1 MKRNRTNRFG
11 LALLGCVT
19 ALALFVAPAAGG
31 EIDDLKAQIKAL
43 MNRLEGIEDREKKMK
58 ADMKAAAEAVK
69 TKAVATGDFPGSWK
83 MPGSN
88 TSVSFSGYVKLDAIY
103 DFDQDLGDTFFGY
116 DFGGDASGIK
126 LDGDD
131 SGQRKFSMH
140 TKQTRLRFD
149 SLTPTKMGNLKTR
162 IETDFLYAPDALV
175 ALRLRHAYASL
186 GGVLVGQ
193 NWSILGDEN
202 TYADTIDAEGPVGV
216 AAIRRP
222 QLRYTSAMGKN
233 LTAQVALEDPDSQK
247 ILTDNPKRGQP
258 KEPDFLKPSSQDRI
272 PNLVGALRLKT
283 SWGAINVS
291 GIVGQV
297 LYEEGAVEESLTISA
312 LHVGANVG
320 LGKDTRLW
328 GTFNVGQGGLA
339 GYMVGATAAATLG
352 AGGELEAVDS
362 MGGFVGLTHNWS
374 SSVSS
379 GLYYGWV
386 ETDFEDTA
394 KASFASSHSQSQR
407 TLHVNIWW
415 SPAPKMR
422 AGVEFIQGWRETND
436 GRKGD
441 ATRLQVG
448 LVYSF

>member
-103 DFDQDLGDTFFGY
+103 DFDQDIGDSFFGY
-116 DFGGDASGIK
+116 DWGGDASPIN
-126 LDGDD
+126 LDDND
-131 SGQRKFSMH
+131 SGNRNFSLH
-140 TKQTRLRFD
+140 ARQTRLRFD
-149 SLTPTKMGNLKTR
+149 SLTPTNMGNLKTQ
-162 IETDFLYAPDALV
+162 IETDFYGKGNV
-175 ALRLRHAYASL
+175 LRLRHAYASL
-186 GGVLVGQ
+186 GGVLAGQ
-193 NWSILGDEN
+193 YWSIIGDED
-202 TYADTIDAEGPVGV
+202 TYADTIDAQGPVGV
-216 AAIRRP
+216 ASTRRP

-233 LTAQVALEDPDSQK
+233 LTAQVALEDPAAPA
-247 ILTDNPKRGQP
+247 ILMAGGKAP
-258 KEPDFLKPSSQDRI
+258 SQDRI
-272 PNLVGALRLKT
+272 PNLLAALRLKT
-283 SWGAINVS
+283 DWGAINVS

-297 LYEEGAVEESLTISA
+297 LYEDGALEESLTISA
-312 LHVGANVG
+312 LHLGANVG

-328 GTFNVGQGGLA
+328 GTFNFGSGGLEQ
-339 GYMVGATAAATLG
+339 YMLGASAAAILG
-352 AGGELEAVDS
+352 ANGELEALDS

-374 SSVSS
+374 GTVSS
-379 GLYYGWV
+379 SLYYGWA
-386 ETDFEDTA
+386 ENDFEDSA
-394 KASFASSHSQSQR
+394 KAAFPDHSQSLR
-407 TLHVNIWW
+407 TLHATIWW
-415 SPAPKMR
+415 SPAHKMR

-441 ATRLQVG
+441 ASRLQLG

>member
-43 MNRLEGIEDREKKMK
+43 MNRLEGIEAREKMMK

-88 TSVSFSGYVKLDAIY
+88 TSVSFGGYVKLDAIY
-103 DFDQDLGDTFFGY
+103 DFDQDLGDTFDSY
-116 DFGGDASGIK
+116 GGKIL
-126 LDGDD
+126 LDGND
-131 SGQRKFSMH
+131 SGNPNFSMH

-149 SLTPTKMGNLKTR
+149 SLTPTKMGNLKTQ
-162 IETDFLYAPDALV
+162 IETDFLYAPNR
-175 ALRLRHAYASL
+175 LRMRHAYASL

-193 NWSILGDEN
+193 TWSILGDAS
-202 TYADTIDAEGPVGV
+202 TYADTVDIEGPVGV
-216 AAIRRP
+216 VAPRKT

-233 LTAQVALEDPDSQK
+233 LTAQVALEDPGAPT
-247 ILTDNPKRGQP
+247 ILGGGK
-258 KEPDFLKPSSQDRI
+258 SQDRL
-272 PNLVGALRLKT
+272 PNLLAALRLKT

-291 GIVGQV
+291 GLVGQV
-297 LYEEGAVEESLTISA
+297 LYEEGALEESVTISA
-312 LHVGANVG
+312 LHLGANVG

-328 GTFNVGQGGLA
+328 GTFNVGQGGLTSML
-339 GYMVGATAAATLG
+339 GSPGAAILNANN
-352 AGGELEAVDS
+352 ELEAMDS

-374 SSVSS
+374 GSVSS
-379 GLYYGWV
+379 GLYYGWA
-386 ETDFEDTA
+386 ENDYEDAA
-394 KASFASSHSQSQR
+394 KAAFPGNDQSIQ
-407 TLHVNIWW
+407 TVHANIWW
-415 SPAPKMR
+415 SPAPKIR
-422 AGVEFIQGWRETND
+422 AGVEFMQGRRETND
-436 GRKGD
+436 GKKGD
-441 ATRLQVG
+441 ASRVQLG

>member
-43 MNRLEGIEDREKKMK
+43 MNRLEGIEAREKKMK

-116 DFGGDASGIK
+116 DSGGGASGIL

-140 TKQTRLRFD
+140 AKQTRLRFD

-162 IETDFLYAPDALV
+162 IETDFLYAPN

-202 TYADTIDAEGPVGV
+202 TYADTIDVEGPVGV

-222 QLRYTSAMGKN
+222 QVRYTSAMGKN
-233 LTAQVALEDPDSQK
+233 LTAQVALEDPDAPK
-247 ILTDNPKRGQP
+247 ILMAGGNT
-258 KEPDFLKPSSQDRI
+258 SSQDRI

-291 GIVGQV
+291 GLVGQV
-297 LYEEGAVEESLTISA
+297 LYEDGAMEENLTISA
-312 LHVGANVG
+312 LHLGANVG

-407 TLHVNIWW
+407 TLHVNFWW

-422 AGVEFIQGWRETND
+422 VGVEYIQGWRETND
-436 GRKGD
+436 DKKGD
-441 ATRLQVG
+441 ASRLQLG

>member
-43 MNRLEGIEDREKKMK
+43 MNRLEGIEAREKKMK

-103 DFDQDLGDTFFGY
+103 DFDQDIGDSFFGY
-116 DFGGDASGIK
+116 DWGGDASPIN
-126 LDGDD
+126 LDDND
-131 SGQRKFSMH
+131 SGNRNFSLH
-140 TKQTRLRFD
+140 ARQTRLRFD
-149 SLTPTKMGNLKTR
+149 SLTPTNMGNLKTQ
-162 IETDFLYAPDALV
+162 IETDFYGKGNV
-175 ALRLRHAYASL
+175 LRLRHAYASL
-186 GGVLVGQ
+186 GGVLAGQ
-193 NWSILGDEN
+193 YWSIIGDED
-202 TYADTIDAEGPVGV
+202 TYADTIDAQGPVGV
-216 AAIRRP
+216 ASTRRP

-233 LTAQVALEDPDSQK
+233 LTAQVALEDPAAPA
-247 ILTDNPKRGQP
+247 ILMAGGKAP
-258 KEPDFLKPSSQDRI
+258 SQDRI
-272 PNLVGALRLKT
+272 PNLLAALRLKT
-283 SWGAINVS
+283 DWGAINVS
-291 GIVGQV
+291 GVVGQV
-297 LYEEGAVEESLTISA
+297 LYEDGALEESLTISA
-312 LHVGANVG
+312 LHLGANVG

-328 GTFNVGQGGLA
+328 GTFNFGSGGLEQ
-339 GYMVGATAAATLG
+339 YMLGASAAAILG
-352 AGGELEAVDS
+352 ANGELEALDS

-379 GLYYGWV
+379 SLYYGWA
-386 ETDFEDTA
+386 ENDFEDSA
-394 KASFASSHSQSQR
+394 KAAFPDHSQSLR
-407 TLHVNIWW
+407 TLHATIWW
-415 SPAPKMR
+415 SPAHKMR

-441 ATRLQVG
+441 ATRLQLG

>member
-1 MKRNRTNRFG
+1 M
-11 LALLGCVT
+11 
-19 ALALFVAPAAGG
+19 ALFVAPAAGG

-69 TKAVATGDFPGSWK
+69 KKAVATGDFPGSWK

-116 DFGGDASGIK
+116 DSGGGASGIL

-140 TKQTRLRFD
+140 AKQTRLRFD

-162 IETDFLYAPDALV
+162 IETGFLYAPN

-202 TYADTIDAEGPVGV
+202 TYADTIDVEGPVGV

-233 LTAQVALEDPDSQK
+233 LTAQVALEDPDAPT
-247 ILTDNPKRGQP
+247 ILMAGGKT
-258 KEPDFLKPSSQDRI
+258 SSQDRI

-291 GIVGQV
+291 GLVGQV
-297 LYEEGAVEESLTISA
+297 LYDEGAMEENLTISA

-352 AGGELEAVDS
+352 TGGELEAVDS

-386 ETDFEDTA
+386 ETDYGDAEAT
-394 KASFASSHSQSQR
+394 FADLSQSQR
-407 TLHVNIWW
+407 TLHATIWW

-441 ATRLQVG
+441 ASRLQLG

>member
-43 MNRLEGIEDREKKMK
+43 MNRLEGIEAREKMMK

-103 DFDQDLGDTFFGY
+103 DFDQDNFGDTFFGY
-116 DFGGDASGIK
+116 DWRGGSSVIL

-140 TKQTRLRFD
+140 AKQTRLRFD

-162 IETDFLYAPDALV
+162 IETDFLFHKDSH
-175 ALRLRHAYASL
+175 LRLRHAYASL

-216 AAIRRP
+216 ASIRQS

-233 LTAQVALEDPDSQK
+233 LTAQVALEDPDAPT
-247 ILTDNPKRGQP
+247 ILMAGGKT
-258 KEPDFLKPSSQDRI
+258 SSLDRI
-272 PNLVGALRLKT
+272 PNLLAALRLKT

-297 LYEEGAVEESLTISA
+297 LYEEGAVEENLTISA

-339 GYMVGATAAATLG
+339 RYMVGAPAAAILG
-352 AGGELEAVDS
+352 ANNELEALDS

-374 SSVSS
+374 GALSS
-379 GLYYGWV
+379 GVYYGWV
-386 ETDFEDTA
+386 ESDFGDA
-394 KASFASSHSQSQR
+394 KATFADFSQSLR
-407 TLHVNIWW
+407 TLHVNFWW

-441 ATRLQVG
+441 ASRLQVG

>member
-19 ALALFVAPAAGG
+19 AMALFVASAAGG
-31 EIDDLKAQIKAL
+31 EIDDIKAQIKAL
-43 MNRLEGIEDREKKMK
+43 MNRLEGIEAREKKMK

-88 TSVSFSGYVKLDAIY
+88 TSVSFGGYVKLDAIY
-103 DFDQDLGDTFFGY
+103 DLDQALGDTFFGY
-116 DFGGDASGIK
+116 DYGGDPSPIK
-126 LDGDD
+126 LDD

-140 TKQTRLRFD
+140 ANQTRLRFD

-162 IETDFLYAPDALV
+162 IETDFLYDSGSH
-175 ALRLRHAYASL
+175 LRLRHAYASL

-202 TYADTIDAEGPVGV
+202 TYADTIDVEGPVGV
-216 AAIRRP
+216 VAIRRP
-222 QLRYTSAMGKN
+222 QVRYTSAMGKN
-233 LTAQVALEDPDSQK
+233 LTAQIALDDPDSPK
-247 ILTDNPKRGQP
+247 ILTVNAEKKKADDPI
-258 KEPDFLKPSSQDRI
+258 FLKKPSQDRI
-272 PNLVGALRLKT
+272 PNLLAALRLKT

-291 GIVGQV
+291 GLVGQV
-297 LYEEGAVEESLTISA
+297 LYEDRKLGVEENLTISA
-312 LHVGANVG
+312 LHLGANVG

-328 GTFNVGQGGLA
+328 GSFNIGQGGLQ

-362 MGGFVGLTHNWS
+362 TGGFVGLTHNWS
-374 SSVSS
+374 GSVSS
-379 GLYYGWV
+379 GVYYGWV
-386 ETDFEDTA
+386 ETDYEDSA
-394 KASFASSHSQSQR
+394 KTTYASAHSQSQR
-407 TLHVNIWW
+407 TLHVNFWW

-436 GRKGD
+436 DRKGN
-441 ATRLQVG
+441 ASRLQLG

>member
-43 MNRLEGIEDREKKMK
+43 MNRLEGIEAREKMMK

-116 DFGGDASGIK
+116 DWRGGASGIL
-126 LDGDD
+126 LDGAD

-140 TKQTRLRFD
+140 ANQTRLRFD

-162 IETDFLYAPDALV
+162 IEADFLFHKDSH
-175 ALRLRHAYASL
+175 LRLRHAYASL

-216 AAIRRP
+216 ASIRRP

-233 LTAQVALEDPDSQK
+233 LTAQVALEDPDAPT
-247 ILTDNPKRGQP
+247 ILGGKT
-258 KEPDFLKPSSQDRI
+258 SSRDRI
-272 PNLVGALRLKT
+272 PNLLAALRLKT

-339 GYMVGATAAATLG
+339 RYMVGAPAAAILG
-352 AGGELEAVDS
+352 ANNELEALDS

-386 ETDFEDTA
+386 ESDFGDA
-394 KASFASSHSQSQR
+394 KATFADFSQSLR
-407 TLHVNIWW
+407 TLHVNFWW

>member
-19 ALALFVAPAAGG
+19 ALALFVAPASGG
-31 EIDDLKAQIKAL
+31 EIDDIKAQIKAL
-43 MNRLEGIEDREKKMK
+43 MNRLEGIEAREKMMK
-58 ADMKAAAEAVK
+58 ADMKAAAAAVQ

-116 DFGGDASGIK
+116 DSGGGASGIL

-140 TKQTRLRFD
+140 ARQTRLRFD
-149 SLTPTKMGNLKTR
+149 SLTPTKMGALKTR
-162 IETDFLYAPDALV
+162 IETDFAYNSGTP
-175 ALRLRHAYASL
+175 LRLRHAYASL
-186 GGVLVGQ
+186 GGVLAGQ
-193 NWSILGDEN
+193 TWSILGDEN
-202 TYADTIDAEGPVGV
+202 TYADTIDFEGPVGV
-216 AAIRRP
+216 ASIRRP
-222 QLRYTSAMGKN
+222 QVRYTSAMGKN
-233 LTAQVALEDPDSQK
+233 LTAQVALEDPDAPA
-247 ILTDNPKRGQP
+247 ILTAGGNT
-258 KEPDFLKPSSQDRI
+258 SSQDRI

-291 GIVGQV
+291 GLVGQV
-297 LYEEGAVEESLTISA
+297 LYEDGALEENLTISA
-312 LHVGANVG
+312 LHLGANVG

-407 TLHVNIWW
+407 TLHVNFWW

-436 GRKGD
+436 DKKGD
-441 ATRLQVG
+441 ASRLQLG

>member
-43 MNRLEGIEDREKKMK
+43 MNRLEGIEAREKKMK

-103 DFDQDLGDTFFGY
+103 DFDK
-116 DFGGDASGIK
+116 DFGDSFYVYASPSAIP
-126 LDGDD
+126 LDGED
-131 SGQRKFSMH
+131 GQPNISLHAR
-140 TKQTRLRFD
+140 QTRLRFD

-162 IETDFLYAPDALV
+162 IETDFYSDPN

-186 GGVLVGQ
+186 GSVLVGQ
-193 NWSILGDEN
+193 TWSILGDEN
-202 TYADTIDAEGPVGV
+202 TYADTVDFDGPVGV
-216 AAIRRP
+216 VAPRKP

-233 LTAQVALEDPDSQK
+233 LTAQVALEDPGAPT
-247 ILTDNPKRGQP
+247 ILGGGP
-258 KEPDFLKPSSQDRI
+258 SQDRL
-272 PNLVGALRLKT
+272 PNLLAALRLKT

-291 GIVGQV
+291 GLVGQV
-297 LYEEGAVEESLTISA
+297 FYEEGAVEENLTISA
-312 LHVGANVG
+312 LHLGANVG
-320 LGKDTRLW
+320 LGKNTRLW
-328 GTFNVGQGGLA
+328 GTLNVGQGGLISML
-339 GYMVGATAAATLG
+339 GSPAAAILG
-352 AGGELEAVDS
+352 ANGELEAMDS

-374 SSVSS
+374 GSVSS

-386 ETDFEDTA
+386 ENDFEDTA
-394 KASFASSHSQSQR
+394 KAAYPKLSQSLR
-407 TLHVNIWW
+407 TVHATIWW
-415 SPAPKMR
+415 SPAPKVR
-422 AGVEFIQGWRETND
+422 VGAEFIHGQRETN
-436 GRKGD
+436 GGEEGD
-441 ATRLQVG
+441 ATRLQLG

>member
-43 MNRLEGIEDREKKMK
+43 MNRLEGIEAREKMMK

-103 DFDQDLGDTFFGY
+103 DLDQDLGDTFFGY
-116 DFGGDASGIK
+116 DSGGGASGIL

-140 TKQTRLRFD
+140 ANQTRLRFD

-162 IETDFLYAPDALV
+162 IETDFLYDSGSH
-175 ALRLRHAYASL
+175 LRLRHAYASL

-202 TYADTIDAEGPVGV
+202 TYADTIDVEGPVGV

-233 LTAQVALEDPDSQK
+233 LTAQVALEDPAAPT
-247 ILTDNPKRGQP
+247 ILMAGGKT
-258 KEPDFLKPSSQDRI
+258 SSQDRI

-291 GIVGQV
+291 GLVGQV
-297 LYEEGAVEESLTISA
+297 LYDEGAMEENLTISA

-352 AGGELEAVDS
+352 TGGELEAVDS

-386 ETDFEDTA
+386 ETDYGDAEAT
-394 KASFASSHSQSQR
+394 FADLSQSQR
-407 TLHVNIWW
+407 TLHATIWW

-436 GRKGD
+436 DRKGD
-441 ATRLQVG
+441 ATRLQLG

>member
-103 DFDQDLGDTFFGY
+103 DFDQDIGDSFFGY
-116 DFGGDASGIK
+116 DWGGDASPIN
-126 LDGDD
+126 LDDND
-131 SGQRKFSMH
+131 SGNRNFSLH
-140 TKQTRLRFD
+140 ARQTRLRFD
-149 SLTPTKMGNLKTR
+149 SLTPTNMGNLKTQ
-162 IETDFLYAPDALV
+162 IETDFYGKGNV
-175 ALRLRHAYASL
+175 LRLRHAYASL
-186 GGVLVGQ
+186 GGVLAGQ
-193 NWSILGDEN
+193 YWSIIGDED
-202 TYADTIDAEGPVGV
+202 TYADTIDAQGPVGV
-216 AAIRRP
+216 ASTRRP

-233 LTAQVALEDPDSQK
+233 LTAQVALEDPAAPA
-247 ILTDNPKRGQP
+247 ILMAGGKAP
-258 KEPDFLKPSSQDRI
+258 SQDRI
-272 PNLVGALRLKT
+272 PNLLAALRLKT
-283 SWGAINVS
+283 DWGAINVS
-291 GIVGQV
+291 RHGGAGSLRRWRTGRKSHDLRPPPRRERRLGQGHPPMGNIQ
-297 LYEEGAVEESLTISA
+297 LRQWRIGTGYMLGASA
-312 LHVGANVG
+312 AAILGAN
-320 LGKDTRLW
+320 
-328 GTFNVGQGGLA
+328 
-339 GYMVGATAAATLG
+339 
-352 AGGELEAVDS
+352 GELEALDS

-374 SSVSS
+374 GTVSS
-379 GLYYGWV
+379 SLYYGWA
-386 ETDFEDTA
+386 ENDFEDSA
-394 KASFASSHSQSQR
+394 KATFPDHSQSLR
-407 TLHVNIWW
+407 TLHATIWW
-415 SPAPKMR
+415 SPAHKMR

-441 ATRLQVG
+441 ASRLQLG

>member
-19 ALALFVAPAAGG
+19 AMALFVAPAAGG

-43 MNRLEGIEDREKKMK
+43 MNRLEGIEAREKMMK

-116 DFGGDASGIK
+116 DYGGAASGIK

-131 SGQRKFSMH
+131 SGNRKFSMH
-140 TKQTRLRFD
+140 AKQTRLRFD

-162 IETDFLYAPDALV
+162 IEADFLYDKDSH
-175 ALRLRHAYASL
+175 LRLRHAYASL

-216 AAIRRP
+216 VAIRRP

-233 LTAQVALEDPDSQK
+233 LTAQFALEDPDAPT
-247 ILTDNPKRGQP
+247 ILGGKT
-258 KEPDFLKPSSQDRI
+258 SSQDRI
-272 PNLVGALRLKT
+272 PNLLAALRLKT

-291 GIVGQV
+291 GLVGQV
-297 LYEEGAVEESLTISA
+297 LYEDRKLGVEENLTISA
-312 LHVGANVG
+312 LHLGANVG

-328 GTFNVGQGGLA
+328 GTFNVGQGGLQ

-374 SSVSS
+374 NSVSS

-407 TLHVNIWW
+407 TLHATIWW

-441 ATRLQVG
+441 ASRLQLG